1 MTKFTRFDNATRDD
15 SPPTDTGGAA
25 KFLGVSVR
33 TMEEWRKKGTGPRYR
48 QVGRMIRYNLT
59 DLKAFLDAAYKE
71 PSQQLSAKG

>member
-1 MTKFTRFDNATRDD
+1 MTNFTRFDNATRDD

-59 DLKAFLDAAYKE
+59 DLRAFLDPAYLEAAHQSDAE
-71 PSQQLSAKG
+71 R